1 MTAYAKA
8 SDIPRGEHHE
18 TPHTRYAS
26 AISSIV
32 LILLLTRKNHSRAN
46 GADLDPDRVNATST
60 LGGITDRNV
69 SQDFRG
75 GRLTAF
81 LGGVSVDLRQAAIVE
96 KPARIH
102 VSAILGGVEISVPQ
116 HWNVKRIVQP
126 ILGGVDDRRPPLRDR
141 TMTTPSDNAP
151 DLVVTGSVLA
161 GRTPHQRL
169 ETLPFDDVEL

>member
-1 MTAYAKA
+1 MKRL
-8 SDIPRGEHHE
+8 ILV
-18 TPHTRYAS
+18 AS

-32 LILLLTRKNHSRAN
+32 LTLLLTRKNHSRAN

-141 TMTTPSDNAP
+141 DDGDGPSDNAP
-151 DLVVTGSVLA
+151 DLVVTGSVLL
-161 GRTPHQRL
+161 GGLLIR
-169 ETLPFDDVEL
+169 D

>member
-1 MTAYAKA
+1 MKRLILVT
-8 SDIPRGEHHE
+8 
-18 TPHTRYAS
+18 S

-32 LILLLTRKNHSRAN
+32 LILLLTRKSHSHAN
-46 GADLDPDRVNATST
+46 GADLDPDRIDATT
-60 LGGITDRNV
+60 ALGGITDRNV

-116 HWNVKRIVQP
+116 HWNMKRSVQP

-141 TMTTPSDNAP
+141 DDDDGPSDNAP
-151 DLVVTGSVLA
+151 DLVVTGSVLL
-161 GRTPHQRL
+161 GGLLIRN
-169 ETLPFDDVEL
+169 

>member
-1 MTAYAKA
+1 MKRL
-8 SDIPRGEHHE
+8 ILV
-18 TPHTRYAS
+18 AS

-126 ILGGVDDRRPPLRDR
+126 ILGGVDDRRPPLRDHDDDGG
-141 TMTTPSDNAP
+141 PSDNAP
-151 DLVVTGSVLA
+151 DLVVTGSVLL
-161 GRTPHQRL
+161 GGLLIR
-169 ETLPFDDVEL
+169 D